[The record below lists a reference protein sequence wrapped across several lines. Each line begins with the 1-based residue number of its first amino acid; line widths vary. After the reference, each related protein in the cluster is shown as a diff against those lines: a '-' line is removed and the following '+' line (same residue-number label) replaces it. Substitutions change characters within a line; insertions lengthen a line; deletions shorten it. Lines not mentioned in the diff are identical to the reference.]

1 MTKEQEPLPE
11 NTEDL
16 KRLVIAKDIQIQM
29 MEATILE
36 QDSLIQSLRE
46 EIRLLKGGK
55 PKSDH

>member
-1 MTKEQEPLPE
+1 MSKEQEPLPE

-55 PKSDH
+55 PKRD

>member
-1 MTKEQEPLPE
+1 MTKEQEPLPD
-11 NTEDL
+11 NTEEL
-16 KRLVIAKDIQIQM
+16 KRMVIAKDIQIEM
-29 MEATILE
+29 MERVIFK

>member
-55 PKSDH
+55 PKRD

>member
-55 PKSDH
+55 PRE